1 MGLNELSWLI
11 SFCLICP
18 VTYVGRCSM
27 QWISCI
33 GFHAF
38 YLYLSPVVGPQ
49 LGPISEFRLRKS
61 DLSIQIFVSIIR
73 LLARQTSEEHLTDN
87 SEILPVFR
95 LIKGGKKFSPA
106 FPPFFFV
113 GLFVL
118 FSVSFDVTLEVFW
131 FQFHSVFLRETTF
144 FWIVAVGVYF
154 LMVLEFE
161 LIPWLL
167 FSKRSW
173 SVS

>member
-1 MGLNELSWLI
+1 MLA
-11 SFCLICP
+11 
-18 VTYVGRCSM
+18 VARCSGF
-27 QWISCI
+27 SCI

-95 LIKGGKKFSPA
+95 LLKGGTNSSLHFRHFSSSDYLFY
-106 FPPFFFV
+106 FPF
-113 GLFVL
+113 
-118 FSVSFDVTLEVFW
+118 
-131 FQFHSVFLRETTF
+131 
-144 FWIVAVGVYF
+144 
-154 LMVLEFE
+154 
-161 LIPWLL
+161 
-167 FSKRSW
+167 RST
-173 SVS
+173 